1 MCVSENFGKF
11 YILILISLYYTHTH
25 VHTHTYRVFGTNF
38 KPQVLPERIF
48 NGPLTV
54 ISVPR
59 KSLHSLKSK
68 GEQTNAN
75 SFGHEIFIAF
85 SMLMTYKT

>member
-1 MCVSENFGKF
+1 MSENFGKF

-25 VHTHTYRVFGTNF
+25 TLTYRVFGTNF

-54 ISVPR
+54 ISVRR
-59 KSLHSLKSK
+59 KSLHSLKSN